1 MVDISEHTRW
11 NIERETVELFLKSR
25 KNDETRDY
33 TRGIIAYLSDQFDQD
48 FKKSG
53 DLETAGWVRTKDLIK
68 KVTIIPNQ
76 STFFQLLKNLVE
88 AKMIEKKSEYI
99 PKLATK
105 PGKKPVYYRV
115 PYVYNKEMLRT
126 FQTKESLVEE
136 LNEAY
141 AKIVDIGYRL
151 EAATQLLRQCHDKK
165 YDSEKAIMQLALEMK
180 AEEEQTYRITQ

>member
-11 NIERETVELFLKSR
+11 NIEEKTVELFLKSR

-33 TRGIIAYLSDQFDQD
+33 TRGIIYYLSDQFDQD

-53 DLETAGWVRTKDLIK
+53 DFETAGWVRTKDLIE
-68 KVTIIPNQ
+68 KVTIIPNE
-76 STFFQLLKNLVE
+76 STFYQLLKNLVE
-88 AKMIEKKSEYI
+88 AKMIEKKSEY
-99 PKLATK
+99 PPELTVE

-115 PYVYNKEMLRT
+115 PHFYTQEMLRT
-126 FQTKESLVEE
+126 FQTKESLVQE

-165 YDSEKAIMQLALEMK
+165 YDPEKAIMQLALEIK